1 MTALDLVLKTPVFV
15 VILIQVGRGSE
26 HVVLGI
32 ISRPLFLVS
41 QSREH
46 ARRCFPGDLT
56 VRIEVPHGIARFL
69 KFKEDFGKQLR
80 VGPVSVFVL
89 PAVVFT
95 LNPES

>member
-1 MTALDLVLKTPVFV
+1 MLFRHFFCCQSAEA
-15 VILIQVGRGSE
+15 SE

-32 ISRPLFLVS
+32 ISRLLFFAS

-46 ARRCFPGDLT
+46 AWRCFPSDLS
-56 VRIEVPHGIARFL
+56 VRIEVPHGVARFL

-80 VGPVSVFVL
+80 FGPLSVFVL

-95 LNPES
+95 FSPEF